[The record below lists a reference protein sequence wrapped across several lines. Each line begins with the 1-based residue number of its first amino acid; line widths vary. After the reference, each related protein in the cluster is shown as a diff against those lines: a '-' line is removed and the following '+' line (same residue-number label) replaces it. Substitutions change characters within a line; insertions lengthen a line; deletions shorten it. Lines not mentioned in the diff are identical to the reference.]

1 MPLLGEAIDSMR
13 QSDIPQSEIP
23 HDPGALS
30 IGWEFPRTMYHAA
43 LLPRMVL
50 SAREEAALGREWSR
64 EYIYQ
69 HYPRVKHH
77 WNGKNVTVQN
87 ADQEKAL
94 GGGWADAPDAFDAF
108 KGARRPR
115 TDEQN
120 PLKWLDAWS
129 VPGLLSEHRKKIR
142 AELLRA
148 DAAFERSNDSDP
160 ESAALPSMRQ
170 AFDGIARVLFE
181 AGILTED
188 LLRKDVQQLVWD
200 SAIAGGWWRR
210 ASETCQDIFPE
221 PLGHYWV
228 WRDDSR
234 DWKGLFRA
242 EAREWEARLLES
254 PSREIPDAAI
264 VSIETSS
271 SGPADECGDFGSE
284 AQRIAAL
291 AAYKKMWERCPE
303 ADLARAANVH
313 PADLSKWK
321 KNRLPASFGQKSAY

>member
-1 MPLLGEAIDSMR
+1 MDVPRGAIATDGLERAGRSR
-13 QSDIPQSEIP
+13 SGTGVVARVYLP
-23 HDPGALS
+23 ALPTS
-30 IGWEFPRTMYHAA
+30 KASLERKERH
-43 LLPRMVL
+43 R
-50 SAREEAALGREWSR
+50 
-64 EYIYQ
+64 
-69 HYPRVKHH
+69 
-77 WNGKNVTVQN
+77 QN
-87 ADQEKAL
+87 ADEEKAL

-264 VSIETSS
+264 VSIEAGS
-271 SGPADECGDFGSE
+271 SGPAEEGGDFGSE

-291 AAYKKMWERCPE
+291 AAYKKMWGCSE
-303 ADLARAANVH
+303 AGLARAANVD

-321 KNRLPASFGQKSAY
+321 KNRLPVVSDKKARIERVLKNNEKPVPAAKRARDS